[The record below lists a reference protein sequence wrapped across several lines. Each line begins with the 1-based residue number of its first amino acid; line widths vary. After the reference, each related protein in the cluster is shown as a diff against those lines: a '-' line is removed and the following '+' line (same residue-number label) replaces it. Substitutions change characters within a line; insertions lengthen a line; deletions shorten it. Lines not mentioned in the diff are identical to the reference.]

1 MNDHGIY
8 LIASYKP
15 HFSQSDDVRPEDRPE
30 CEPWTL
36 MEKLLFT
43 TWDLFTTCSQG
54 SLMLASEFKCPV
66 EYTLQA

>member
-1 MNDHGIY
+1 MNDRGIY

-43 TWDLFTTCSQG
+43 TWDPHRLLGALGVF
-54 SLMLASEFKCPV
+54 L
-66 EYTLQA
+66 